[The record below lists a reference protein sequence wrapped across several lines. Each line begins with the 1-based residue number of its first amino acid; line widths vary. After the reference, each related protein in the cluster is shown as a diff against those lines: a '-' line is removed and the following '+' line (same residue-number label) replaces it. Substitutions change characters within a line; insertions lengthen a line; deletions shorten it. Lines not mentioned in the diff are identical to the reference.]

1 MKMMN
6 AGCCVSFQLV
16 YGDHDLVL
24 PLALDAVAEER
35 LVDLMSVAI
44 APGSERADLARRIT
58 DALCTLMDH
67 QIIPPTEKQ
76 LKYAVAIARE
86 LSLTIPPEVLQYRDA
101 MTAFLG
107 THAQTYR
114 QRKGRA

>member
-1 MKMMN
+1 M
-6 AGCCVSFQLV
+6 FQLV

-35 LVDLMSVAI
+35 LVDLMSEAES
-44 APGSERADLARRIT
+44 PGAERADLARRVT
-58 DALCTLMDH
+58 DAICSLLDC
-67 QIIPPTEKQ
+67 QVVPPTEKQ

-86 LSLTIPPEVLQYRDA
+86 LSLTISPEVLQHRHA

-107 THAQTYR
+107 AHAETYR

>member
-1 MKMMN
+1 M
-6 AGCCVSFQLV
+6 SFQLV

-24 PLALDAVAEER
+24 PLALDALAEER
-35 LVDLMSVAI
+35 LVDLMSIAI
-44 APGSERADLARRIT
+44 EPGAERADLARRIT
-58 DALCTLMDH
+58 DAISILLEC
-67 QIIPPTEKQ
+67 QIVPPTEKQ
-76 LKYAVAIARE
+76 LKYAVALARE

-107 THAQTYR
+107 AHAQTYR

>member
-1 MKMMN
+1 MY
-6 AGCCVSFQLV
+6 VSFQLV

-86 LSLTIPPEVLQYRDA
+86 LSLTIPPEVLQYREA

>member
-1 MKMMN
+1 M
-6 AGCCVSFQLV
+6 SFQLV

-35 LVDLMSVAI
+35 LIDLLSI
-44 APGSERADLARRIT
+44 AATPGSEGGDIARRIT
-58 DALCTLMDH
+58 DAICTLLDC

-86 LSLTIPPEVLQYRDA
+86 LSLTIPPEVLQYREA
-101 MTAFLG
+101 MTVFLG

-114 QRKGRA
+114 KRKGRA